1 MSQVEHKRLLPAAHL
16 EQNNGLRAF
25 LEDGRVVANG
35 RFPVYAGIYAHST
48 SWQKQEGPKPKI
60 FRKAMEIGCTYSNGV
75 VMWQLPLTEDLK
87 DNEMLPIAKDFVTG
101 GASPL
106 AGKCGKNPL

>member
-1 MSQVEHKRLLPAAHL
+1 
-16 EQNNGLRAF
+16 
-25 LEDGRVVANG
+25 
-35 RFPVYAGIYAHST
+35 
-48 SWQKQEGPKPKI
+48 
-60 FRKAMEIGCTYSNGV
+60 
-75 VMWQLPLTEDLK
+75 LPLTEDLK